1 MKKGKR
7 SAFTLIELLVVIAII
22 AMLAGLLLP
31 ALSMAREKGHAAAC
45 LSNLR
50 EWSLANT
57 MYLDDANQIFP
68 DGKIPNGTADAP
80 SGYNEDTPQW
90 SDLAAFA
97 AAGQGMSVWYS
108 VLPPYVGRKPL
119 WQYASNP
126 ADIVNGKTIF
136 TCPTSD
142 AIAPQFDLLTRIVF
156 NYGLNYKGN
165 TGLAAGIPFRASLVR
180 HPSAFVCFGDVRTH
194 SSETPFYG
202 SSPNSELGVSHCF
215 TRMISSRHN
224 AGAQLAFLDGHAACF
239 KYTYICSNEVTK
251 AADPGRPDINWAY
264 DGTPI
269 P

>member
-1 MKKGKR
+1 MPSARPPAQPVRPSAHQEAQSDVTVSQSSDSALGFRPIKICGMKKGKR

-97 AAGQGMSVWYS
+97 AAGQGM
-108 VLPPYVGRKPL
+108 
-119 WQYASNP
+119 
-126 ADIVNGKTIF
+126 
-136 TCPTSD
+136 
-142 AIAPQFDLLTRIVF
+142 
-156 NYGLNYKGN
+156 
-165 TGLAAGIPFRASLVR
+165 
-180 HPSAFVCFGDVRTH
+180 
-194 SSETPFYG
+194 
-202 SSPNSELGVSHCF
+202 
-215 TRMISSRHN
+215 
-224 AGAQLAFLDGHAACF
+224 
-239 KYTYICSNEVTK
+239 
-251 AADPGRPDINWAY
+251 
-264 DGTPI
+264 
-269 P
+269 